1 MDFQQ
6 QLSSKNKDITTLYIN
21 LLTNK
26 AQSELNLKLYNNVI
40 ETTKDVFRQDE
51 DNSKGHYRRGQA
63 YKALAAAI
71 KPAKEDIAQMKEQ
84 QSLLE
89 KAKQDYQKVISIEK
103 NNPKI

>member
-40 ETTKDVFRQDE
+40 ETTKDVFR
-51 DNSKGHYRRGQA
+51 
-63 YKALAAAI
+63 
-71 KPAKEDIAQMKEQ
+71 
-84 QSLLE
+84 
-89 KAKQDYQKVISIEK
+89 
-103 NNPKI
+103 